1 MSKLEKRRL
10 HLLRL
15 VAILVAGVLLFF
27 LFLWMHVSVLGRD
40 LPKTAL
46 LRRQNADWLSRLEQV
61 GGQLDHYE
69 DVMGLLEIRDDRIYR
84 SVYGMDEIPSV
95 TRNAVPGGASRY
107 PGLDQLDRN
116 NLLKLTIQRLDR
128 LEKRSYIQSKSFDDV
143 SSISR
148 AAGDKASHIPSIPP
162 MSTKPGSFVLT
173 SPFGYRSDPITG
185 ESRLHK
191 GMDFA
196 CPPGN
201 PVYATGDGIVILVEN
216 SFTGYGNHV
225 EVDHGFGYVTRYSHL
240 SVMYAYVGQ
249 KITRGDCVGLSGQS
263 GRATGPHLHY
273 EVIYRGDYVNPA
285 GYMDLTISGEDY
297 AAMVRKPSGR

>member
-1 MSKLEKRRL
+1 MSRIGKK

-15 VAILVAGVLLFF
+15 AAILTAGVLLFV
-27 LFLWMHVSVLGRD
+27 LFLWVHVSLLGRD
-40 LPKTAL
+40 LPKTAI

-61 GGQLDHYE
+61 SGQLDHCE
-69 DVMGLLEIRDDRIYR
+69 DVMDLLEIRDDRIYR
-84 SVYGMDEIPSV
+84 SVYGMDEIPLLARRS
-95 TRNAVPGGASRY
+95 VPGGLNRY

-116 NLLKLTIQRLDR
+116 NPLKLTIQRLDQ
-128 LEKRSYIQSKSFDDV
+128 LEKRSYVQSMSYDDV
-143 SSISR
+143 ASFAR

-162 MSTKPGSFVLT
+162 MDPRPGSFVLT
-173 SPFGYRSDPITG
+173 SPFGVRVDPITG
-185 ESRLHK
+185 EGRMHN

-201 PVYATGDGIVILVEN
+201 PIYATGDGIVILVEN

-225 EVDHGFGYVTRYSHL
+225 EVDHGFGYVTRYSHM

-249 KITRGDCVGLSGQS
+249 RITRGDCVGLSGQS

-273 EVIYRGDYVNPA
+273 EVIYRGNYVNPR
-285 GYMDLTISGEDY
+285 GYMDLDISPEDY
-297 AAMVRKPSGR
+297 AAIIRRPSGR